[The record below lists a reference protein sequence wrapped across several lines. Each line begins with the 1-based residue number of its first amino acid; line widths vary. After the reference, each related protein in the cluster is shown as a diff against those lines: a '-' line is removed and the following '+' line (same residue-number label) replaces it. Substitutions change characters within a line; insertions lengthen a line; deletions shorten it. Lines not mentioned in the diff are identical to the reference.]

1 MLVQNIKN
9 KQQYLRLKKIFFFIN
24 TTYWDNLNT
33 NICNN
38 IYWASKIISNVPK
51 WNALSEHGQPI
62 NWQKISHHLK
72 SSFFF
77 NFVMINNN
85 LSSQFEL

>member
-38 IYWASKIISNVPK
+38 IY
-51 WNALSEHGQPI
+51 
-62 NWQKISHHLK
+62 
-72 SSFFF
+72 
-77 NFVMINNN
+77 
-85 LSSQFEL
+85 